1 MWGSIALGVFG
12 GLGGGIV
19 LAALHAENKS
29 LEKRI
34 RQRNKSIEGKRRAE
48 SNNANHLSSVRKTH
62 KNTTNNVK
70 SKRKQNT
77 ELQKKTINEEVNR
90 DKTLS
95 TRNNY
100 RDNIV
105 PNLETTKS
113 TLQSEF
119 NDMTD
124 EHNISDTKNKALLS
138 GIVGTRDAIEYDK
151 LNIFGKT
158 QQVHDQINKQNH
170 YLEQTFQGLT
180 QKRINLD
187 RRSTYENHIKM
198 EYLLANVALW
208 YVYYLLLAVL
218 FFMYRKQE
226 NLKQPRTIVMMIG
239 LLLFPYWMVILEV
252 ITTIIV
258 NMPVYAKQFAEIL
271 SRIPNA
277 TNKLFESL
285 F

>member
-48 SNNANHLSSVRKTH
+48 SHNANHLSSVRKTH

-70 SKRKQNT
+70 SKRKQRT
-77 ELQKKTINEEVNR
+77 ELEKKTINEEVEQ
-90 DKTLS
+90 DKKHDV
-95 TRNNY
+95 RNNY

-105 PNLETTKS
+105 PNLENTKS
-113 TLQSEF
+113 VLQSEF

-138 GIVGTRDAIEYDK
+138 SIVNTEDAIKHDK
-151 LNIFGKT
+151 LNIFGKV

-180 QKRINLD
+180 HKRVNLD
-187 RRSTYENHIKM
+187 RRSTYEDHIKM

-208 YVYYLLLAVL
+208 YVYYMLLAVL

-226 NLKQPRTIVMMIG
+226 NLKQPLTIVMMIG

-258 NMPVYAKQFAEIL
+258 NMPVYAKQFAETL

>member
-1 MWGSIALGVFG
+1 MLGSIALVLVG
-12 GLGGGIV
+12 GLGGGFV
-19 LAALHAENKS
+19 LAALLAENKS

-34 RQRNKSIEGKRRAE
+34 GQREKSIGGKRRAE
-48 SNNANHLSSVRKTH
+48 SHSANHLSSVRKTH
-62 KNTTNNVK
+62 KNTKNNVK

-77 ELQKKTINEEVNR
+77 KIQKQANNTEVNR
-90 DKTLS
+90 DKKQGI
-95 TRNNY
+95 RNNY

-105 PNLETTKS
+105 PTLENTKN
-113 TLQSEF
+113 TLQSEV
-119 NDMTD
+119 NDITD
-124 EHNISDTKNKALLS
+124 EHNISDTKNKALLF
-138 GIVGTRDAIEYDK
+138 GIVGTKDAIEYDK

-187 RRSTYENHIKM
+187 RRSTYEDHIKM

-208 YVYYLLLAVL
+208 YVYYILLAVL

-226 NLKQPRTIVMMIG
+226 NLKEPRTIVIMIG
-239 LLLFPYWMVILEV
+239 LLLFPYWMIILEV
-252 ITTIIV
+252 IMNIIV
-258 NMPVYAKQFAEIL
+258 NMPEYAKQFAETL

>member
-90 DKTLS
+90 DKKLS

-226 NLKQPRTIVMMIG
+226 NLKQLSSSLHKKQLSPPLQ
-239 LLLFPYWMVILEV
+239 LLQLQPHEFY
-252 ITTIIV
+252 TT
-258 NMPVYAKQFAEIL
+258 L
-271 SRIPNA
+271 
-277 TNKLFESL
+277 
-285 F
+285 